1 MSLLSQHPS
10 SEIRKITIMGG
21 ASVLNVQEERTTTKR
36 STTRRRRIADE
47 IYEARVTPSTIT
59 KITVDTGIAAPTAP
73 AAAPA
78 AVASPAAPMQKGGAP
93 AAASGAAV
101 NTDVKQIQ
109 IVRIEESAPAPTDA
123 SAGADTA
130 AAPVAPHGKIILS
143 GKKPKHMKIV
153 LTKKNHGLAAPQ
165 PMVADSASAHRPRKV
180 TLGLQHLKRRVTKA
194 RRLQRILKATPI
206 EQIRKE
212 LVAAK
217 IIKPDSK
224 APEAIIRQM
233 YSDAKIVSTKSL

>member
-1 MSLLSQHPS
+1 
-10 SEIRKITIMGG
+10 
-21 ASVLNVQEERTTTKR
+21 
-36 STTRRRRIADE
+36 
-47 IYEARVTPSTIT
+47 
-59 KITVDTGIAAPTAP
+59 
-73 AAAPA
+73 
-78 AVASPAAPMQKGGAP
+78 
-93 AAASGAAV
+93 
-101 NTDVKQIQ
+101 VKQIQ
-109 IVRIEESAPAPTDA
+109 IVQIQESAVAG
-123 SAGADTA
+123 AGADTT
-130 AAPVAPHGKIILS
+130 AAPVASHGKIILS

-165 PMVADSASAHRPRKV
+165 LPVADSASSAYRPRKV

-224 APEAIIRQM
+224 APEAILRQM
-233 YSDAKIVSTKSL
+233 YSDAKLVSTKSL